1 MAGKKKVETYTTGI
15 ERYNRIMALADNRIG
30 LKDKRVRPDDSKAQV
45 VIDTEAGTV
54 TMPINV
60 ARGLNLVDGRR

>member
-30 LKDKRVRPDDSKAQV
+30 LKDKRVRPDDIKTQV